1 MLYGVP
7 AAVLPRLVPHGS
19 RKHAG
24 CGPRLSSQRNISM
37 AEPKIVVNRT
47 PFVLEGPNSL
57 LFEVKDFLKYVGNPT
72 LGSSDSGAN
81 FDDVTADI
89 QTGSGSTQYLVVTAN
104 VSYPSYYSSAGDIV
118 IIIDTYDDPNYPQ
131 RITKT
136 FGTLRQKITYLREAI
151 EKPKAKGSRS
161 LAKKKS
167 ATDGKKKSATDG
179 K

>member
-1 MLYGVP
+1 
-7 AAVLPRLVPHGS
+7 
-19 RKHAG
+19 
-24 CGPRLSSQRNISM
+24 M
-37 AEPKIVVNRT
+37 AEPKIVDIRT

-81 FDDVTADI
+81 FDDVTAEI
-89 QTGSGSTQYLVVTAN
+89 QTGSGSKQYLVVTAN

-131 RITKT
+131 PVTKT
-136 FGTLRQKITYLREAI
+136 FGILRQKITYLREAI
-151 EKPKAKGSRS
+151 EAVAKPKAKGSRS